1 MIIHACAPNRILDFG
16 SWTDT
21 PFAEYGAALNCAV
34 GIYSHVTLRQHARR
48 GVLLRVNGTTAL
60 LTPAQRAELV
70 SEEFLHAIARYFE
83 VDGFEVQ
90 VHTDAPAD
98 AGLGTSASVGVA
110 LTAAV
115 AEFAGSTADPDR
127 IAAIAHYVQC
137 EELGRTCGLQCYL
150 AAALGGSALY
160 RIEPYPRFF
169 ATPLPE
175 KTLDGLERRLLLVQ
189 TGRAPAPNLFA
200 EVGRRFQRGDR
211 RSRVVL
217 WQLRALPVRAYD
229 ALAAGDFA
237 TLGAVMNE
245 QANLQQQLCPSLSS
259 PEARR
264 ARSVAREFG
273 VTAGKTNGSGG
284 SLTLLCPPDA
294 RQPLMNA
301 LRRNGYDTSPVR
313 IERSGVQVWTEADTR
328 LATALPA
335 LVEPITP
342 ERWRRT
348 AAAGADRKHPLHA
361 RHPGQS
367 SRG

>member
-34 GIYSHVTLRQHARR
+34 SIHSHVTLQPHARR
-48 GVLLRVNGTTAL
+48 GVLLRMNGTTSL

-98 AGLGTSASVGVA
+98 AGLGTAASIGVA

-115 AEFAGSTADPDR
+115 AEFAGHRIEPER
-127 IAAIAHYVQC
+127 IAATAHYVQC

-150 AAALGGSALY
+150 AAALGGASLY

-169 ATPLPE
+169 ATPLP
-175 KTLDGLERRLLLVQ
+175 DGALEELERRLLLVH
-189 TGRAPAPNLFA
+189 TGRAPAPNLYA
-200 EVGRRFQRGDR
+200 EVGRRFLRGDR

-217 WQLRALPVRAYD
+217 WQLRALPVRAYE
-229 ALAAGDFA
+229 AVA
-237 TLGAVMNE
+237 TGNFTSLGTVMNE
-245 QANLQQQLCPSLSS
+245 QAALQQQLCPSLNA

-264 ARSVAREFG
+264 AWSVAREFG
-273 VTAGKTNGSGG
+273 VQAGKVNGSGG

-294 RQPLMNA
+294 RQPLIDT
-301 LRRNGYDTSPVR
+301 LRRTGFDTSPVS
-313 IERSGVQVWTEADTR
+313 IERNGVQVWTEAELR
-328 LATALPA
+328 LTPVLPM
-335 LVEPITP
+335 LPEPVTQ
-342 ERWRRT
+342 RWRQA
-348 AAAGADRKHPLHA
+348 AAAGENRRHPPHA
-361 RHPGQS
+361 RH
-367 SRG
+367 